1 MAFDLGSFFG
11 GFATQATKTI
21 VDKETDERDFGMR
34 KRIAAFNAT
43 QQERMEIGSENRKL
57 KRDEAQRTAAL
68 TAMGYTPQTVDLMKA
83 GGAYSFE
90 FAQSVNELAQ
100 SRNMD
105 VNEIIKLSNST
116 GKAPDALFKSGITV
130 EYPEAEREKFI
141 TTEQAMA
148 NSMQTISQLESEI
161 ELGNRVDYNTKLLKD
176 EKVFQKNLMT
186 NIFGD
191 GSGNTPELSKM
202 SMAQVS
208 GYALQQSGFGKFM
221 SLNENGSMKEIL
233 TEQIKGNE
241 GRYASTIVNQAI
253 PTIIKTFDNYGDN
266 EQAQTQSQLN
276 VLNIVKPLEYR
287 MENKL
292 DEQKEQMPDADNY
305 NNAYV
310 YNLAE
315 ANRLEDLKNSSLE
328 KNSVISLLTP
338 QGKEF
343 TILWNGTYS
352 KTFAPNENPNDVG
365 SPLYYMSKY
374 DSYFAEVLKGFN

>member
-21 VDKETDERDFGMR
+21 VDKEADERDFGMR
-34 KRIAAFNAT
+34 KRIAEFNAT

-57 KRDEAQRTAAL
+57 KRDEAQRMAAL
-68 TAMGYTPQTVDLMKA
+68 QAMGYTPQTVELMKA
-83 GGAYSFE
+83 GGSYSFD
-90 FAQSVNELAQ
+90 FAKSVNDLAQ
-100 SRNMD
+100 TRNMD
-105 VNEIIKLSNST
+105 VNEIIKISNST
-116 GKAPDALFKSGITV
+116 GKAPDSLFKSGITV
-130 EYPEAEREKFI
+130 EYPEAEREKFT
-141 TTEQAMA
+141 TTEQAIA
-148 NSMQTISQLESEI
+148 NSMQTIAQLESEI
-161 ELGNRVDYNTKLLKD
+161 ELGNRVGYNTKLLAD
-176 EKVFQKNLMT
+176 EKVFQKNLVE
-186 NIFGD
+186 NIIGD
-191 GSGNTPELSKM
+191 GSGNTPELLKM

-253 PTIIKTFDNYGDN
+253 PTIIKTFDTYGDN

-287 MENKL
+287 IENKL
-292 DEQKEQMPDADNY
+292 DEQKEQMPDSDNY
-305 NNAYV
+305 NEAYV
-310 YNLAE
+310 FDLGQKD
-315 ANRLEDLKNSSLE
+315 RLKNLKTSKLG
-328 KNSVISLLTP
+328 KNSVINLITP

-365 SPLYYMSKY
+365 SPLYYVGKY

>member
-34 KRIAAFNAT
+34 KRIAEFNAT
-43 QQERMEIGSENRKL
+43 QQERMQIGSENRKL

-68 TAMGYTPQTVDLMKA
+68 TAMGYAPQTVELMKA
-83 GGAYSFE
+83 GGSYSFE
-90 FAQSVNELAQ
+90 FAQSVNALAQ

-105 VNEIIKLSNST
+105 VNEIIKLSNAT
-116 GKAPDALFKSGITV
+116 GKTPDALFKSGITI
-130 EYPEAEREKFI
+130 EYPEKEQEKF
-141 TTEQAMA
+141 TTAEQAMA
-148 NSMQTISQLESEI
+148 NSMQTISYLETQI
-161 ELGNRVDYNTKLLKD
+161 ELGNRLEYNKKELADAKLYQ
-176 EKVFQKNLMT
+176 EKLRA
-186 NIFGD
+186 NIHGD
-191 GSGNTPELSKM
+191 GSGNTPALSKM

-253 PTIIKTFDNYGDN
+253 PTIIKTFNDYEDN

-315 ANRLEDLKNSSLE
+315 ANRLGDLKNSNLG
-328 KNSVISLLTP
+328 KNSVITLITP

-365 SPLYYMSKY
+365 SPLYYVGKY
-374 DSYFAEVLKGFN
+374 DSYFAEVLEGFN